1 MTTMNTPARALASTP
16 PVLASHDEA
25 LERAEALT
33 ERLRERLPQGQ
44 ELRRLPDANVVD
56 LLESGLL
63 GVMKSKHYGG
73 SELGMETVI
82 DVSITLASADPS
94 TGWVYML
101 WAAHVWLQC
110 LWPEQAMDEMFADP
124 TSVASSVVTTTGDV
138 TRVPGGFHWSGKGLF
153 SSGVDHCDWLTALV
167 PIKQDGVEI
176 PEFRWL
182 LLPRSDF
189 EIIDDWNTVG
199 LRGTGSKTIV
209 VDDAF
214 IPEYRTLTHQAIEDG
229 QAPGREVNTHP
240 MYGAV
245 SQVNFT
251 GAMSAPAIG
260 AARGLVEAV
269 LARYASKVKT
279 TVASTNSPYAVDGMS
294 VSFARLSHVAGLVD
308 AAHAMLLV
316 DAQRFGTAPAS
327 KVTDEQRKRINRNIT
342 FTAQQARRAANTLYE
357 EGGGS
362 GLVDSSI
369 QQQLWRDANGAAAH
383 RALTWDWQGDA
394 WPKAFLGIEP

>member
-1 MTTMNTPARALASTP
+1 
-16 PVLASHDEA
+16 
-25 LERAEALT
+25 
-33 ERLRERLPQGQ
+33 
-44 ELRRLPDANVVD
+44 
-56 LLESGLL
+56 
-63 GVMKSKHYGG
+63 
-73 SELGMETVI
+73 
-82 DVSITLASADPS
+82 
-94 TGWVYML
+94 ML
-101 WAAHVWLQC
+101 WAAHLWLQC
-110 LWPEQAMDEMFADP
+110 LWPVEAMDEMFADP

-138 TRVPGGFHWSGKGLF
+138 TPVDGGFHWTGKGLF

-167 PIKQDGVEI
+167 PIKQEGVEV

-189 EIIDDWNTVG
+189 TIIDDWNTVG

-209 VDDAF
+209 VEDVF
-214 IPEYRTLTHQAIEDG
+214 IPEYRTLTQQSIDDG
-229 QAPGREVNTHP
+229 EAPGRAVHTHP

-269 LARYASKVKT
+269 LDRHAKRAQAAVNT
-279 TVASTNSPYAVDGMS
+279 TNNPYLGDGFS
-294 VSFARLSHVAGLVD
+294 VSLARLSHAAAQVD

-316 DAQRFGTAPAS
+316 DAQRFGTAPA
-327 KVTDEQRKRINRNIT
+327 KTVTEEQRKRLHRNMT

-362 GLVDSSI
+362 GLVENSI
-369 QQQLWRDANGAAAH
+369 QQQLWRDTNGASAH
-383 RALTWDWQGDA
+383 RALTWDWQADA
-394 WPKAFLGIEP
+394 WPKAVLGIEP